1 MMEID
6 FGHVPM
12 VKVGRGDGVESV
24 HYGAAVV
31 VDSRGEVLA
40 SAGSPEA
47 SAFLRSAAKPFQAVP
62 ILSSGAADRY
72 GFTPREIAVIV
83 SSHNGE
89 KMHLDPV
96 RSILRKIRCRQE
108 DLRCGAHPPFYP
120 PAAAA
125 LIRSGRRPSVLHN
138 NCSGKHAGMLAL
150 ARHLGKPVRN
160 YLSPD
165 HPVQKAILDVI
176 TRYTST
182 PERAILRGVDGC
194 SAPTFALSL
203 RQAALGYA
211 RLLDPRHGTPA
222 ERTAAGRVAAAM
234 RSHPEMVGG
243 TGRLCTVLMRQVQSS
258 FIAKIGAEGFY
269 GMAYRD
275 GDRGIGIALKISDGN
290 GERARTT
297 AAVEILTELGL
308 IDRPA
313 GDRILA
319 GQGLPAVRN
328 VRGKVVGRVAPLFH
342 LA

>member
-1 MMEID
+1 MSEIE

-12 VKVGRGDGVESV
+12 VKVVRGDAVESV
-24 HYGAAVV
+24 HYGAAAV

-47 SAFLRSAAKPFQAVP
+47 SAFLRSAAKPFQAIP
-62 ILSSGAADRY
+62 ILASGAADHY
-72 GFTPREIAVIV
+72 GISPREIAVIV
-83 SSHNGE
+83 ASHNGE
-89 KMHLDPV
+89 KMHLDRV
-96 RSILRKIRCRQE
+96 RSILRKIRCRE
-108 DLRCGAHPPFYP
+108 SDLRCGAHLPFFP

-125 LIRSGRRPSVLHN
+125 LTRSGKRPRALHN

-150 ARHLGKPVRN
+150 AMHLGKPVKS

-165 HPVQKAILDVI
+165 HPVQKAILDVVS
-176 TRYTST
+176 RYTGT
-182 PERAILRGVDGC
+182 PEGAILRGIDGC

-211 RLLDPRHGTPA
+211 RLVDPRYGMA
-222 ERTAAGRVAAAM
+222 GERAAAGRVVAAM

-243 TGRLCTVLMRQVQSS
+243 TGRLCTLLMRLVQSS
-258 FIAKIGAEGFY
+258 FIAKIGAEGLY
-269 GMAYRD
+269 GMAYRE

-297 AAVEILTELGL
+297 AAVEILVELGL
-308 IDRPA
+308 LDGEK
-313 GDRILA
+313 GDRILSA
-319 GQGLPAVRN
+319 QGLPLVRN
-328 VRGKVVGRVAPLFH
+328 VRGKVVGRVAPLFR